1 MSLLVSAIASS
12 PWWREPST
20 VFGGVIAATT
30 LAYVICT
37 IALWRSTKRAAN
49 AAMISAEAAMKSADA
64 AAEMAAAGK
73 RSVDVMAGLHRPF
86 MGISRLRIPDRNT
99 RIWRIVLSI
108 RNYGTLPA
116 MNVGVFAEY
125 YLNGLPLGSTTD
137 SSSTEI
143 FPGTEFDYLLEHT
156 LNEQDYQLLMSGNEI
171 LIIRVRITYGGPD
184 NRPFEYAAEVQCQD
198 DVFSIISSQTRSV
211 QKM

>member
-1 MSLLVSAIASS
+1 MCLLVSAIVSS

-20 VFGGVIAATT
+20 VFGGVIAAATV
-30 LAYVICT
+30 AYVICT

-64 AAEMAAAGK
+64 AAGMAAAGK
-73 RSVDVMAGLHRPF
+73 RSADVMAGLHRPF
-86 MGISRLRIPDRNT
+86 MGISKLQLADRNT
-99 RIWRIVLSI
+99 RTWRIVLSI

-116 MNVGVFAEY
+116 MSVGVLAEY
-125 YLNGLPLGSTTD
+125 YLNRSPLGSTTD

-143 FPGTEFDYLLEHT
+143 FPGAEYEYLLEYAFS
-156 LNEQDYQLLMSGNEI
+156 EQDYQFLMSSNEI

-198 DVFSIISSQTRSV
+198 DVFSIIASQTRSL
-211 QKM
+211 